1 MAWMYAEV
9 LPDKVAVDLANQ
21 WQMLIAK
28 LYVLGDRFEVPKLKQ
43 ASRKLQASDLLSRSN
58 TDPPYF
64 EAIKFAFENLLSNDV
79 LLQLYTD
86 VFAKNYKYTEA
97 KEAKLNAERL
107 PHDFLVSVMMR
118 YSMTLGSDRPRLSVK
133 DYTGTEA

>member
-1 MAWMYAEV
+1 MYAEV
-9 LPDKVAVDLANQ
+9 LPEKVAVDLFNE
-21 WQMLIAK
+21 WQMLMAK

-43 ASRKLQASDLLSRSN
+43 ASRELQASHLLSRSN

-64 EAIKFAFENLLSNDV
+64 EAIKFASENLPSGDV
-79 LLQLYTD
+79 LLQLYAD
-86 VFAKNYKYTEA
+86 VFAKNYKVTIA
-97 KEAKLNAERL
+97 KEARLNAERL

-118 YSMTLGSDRPRLSVK
+118 YSMVLGSNRLRLSVK

>member
-1 MAWMYAEV
+1 MAWLYAEV
-9 LPDKVAVDLANQ
+9 LQENFTVALFNE
-21 WQMLIAK
+21 WQMLMAK

-43 ASRKLQASDLLSRSN
+43 ASRELQASHLLSRSN

-64 EAIKFAFENLLSNDV
+64 EAIKFASENLPSGDV
-79 LLQLYTD
+79 LLQLYAD
-86 VFAKNYKYTEA
+86 VFAKNYKVTIA
-97 KEAKLNAERL
+97 KEARLNAERL

-118 YSMTLGSDRPRLSVK
+118 YSMVLGSNRLRLSVK